1 MSEYCKHCET
11 EFTEDRIDYA
21 CCDGMRVEQ
30 LEKENND
37 LKSSLLLIMKEI
49 KSSNKPRIDILND
62 IMSISKK
69 ALKK

>member
-1 MSEYCKHCET
+1 MSDSCKHCET

-37 LKSSLLLIMKEI
+37 LKQSHVLIIREVEFST
-49 KSSNKPRIDILND
+49 KSRINILND
-62 IMSISKK
+62 IYDISKK
-69 ALKK
+69 AVK